1 MNIGVFFG
9 GKSPEH
15 DVSIITGLFIISELK
30 KMPEYKFTPIYM
42 GKDGEWYIN
51 EKLGKLKFFR
61 EKNSN
66 EQLKKFNKFYIDL
79 EESRGKLVFKKKG
92 LVGEKVQIDLAIP
105 AFHGENGEDG
115 TIQGLFEIF
124 NIPYTGCDV
133 ASSAM
138 TIDKILTKLFY
149 LGNNILTSK
158 FVFFSGYDW
167 NSEKVNIINRI
178 KNELKW
184 PMFVKPPKLGSSI
197 GISKVKNEKELE
209 FAVEVALH
217 YGDKVLVEESVENL
231 KDITCAVLGGDN
243 PMASLIQESNFES
256 GFLNYEDKYLKDGGT
271 QTGKSEK
278 SVIIPARLD
287 EKTTKEAQEL
297 SVKIFKLFGC
307 SGIARIDFLY
317 DSKENKIYANEI
329 NTIPGTLYEHLWKA
343 SGVELGEII
352 KKIIDVAVERQ
363 HRKKDITHTFQ
374 SDLLA
379 QTDSIKLSIKGK
391 EL

>member
-30 KMPEYKFTPIYM
+30 KMSEFKFTPVYM

-61 EKNSN
+61 EKDSS
-66 EQLKKFNKFYIDL
+66 EQLKKFDKFYIDL
-79 EESRGKLVFKKKG
+79 EESRSKLVFKKKG
-92 LVGEKVQIDLAIP
+92 LTGEKIQIDLAIP

-133 ASSAM
+133 ASSAITM
-138 TIDKILTKLFY
+138 DKILTKVFY

-158 FVFFSGYDW
+158 FVFFNKADWSSGKENVLD
-167 NSEKVNIINRI
+167 KI
-178 KNELKW
+178 KNELNW

-197 GISKVKNEKELE
+197 GISKVENEKELE

-217 YGDKVLVEESVENL
+217 YGDKVLVEEGVENL

-243 PMASLIQESNFES
+243 PVASLVQESNFEA

-271 QTGKSEK
+271 QTGKSER
-278 SVIIPARLD
+278 SVIIPAKLD
-287 EKTTKEAQEL
+287 EKTTREVQEMAI
-297 SVKIFKLFGC
+297 KIFKLFGC
-307 SGIARIDFLY
+307 FGMARIDFLY

-343 SGVELGEII
+343 SGVKLNEII
-352 KKIIDVAVERQ
+352 RRLIDVAVERQ
-363 HRKKDITHTFQ
+363 NRKKEITHLFQ
-374 SDLLA
+374 SDLLT
-379 QTDSIKLSIKGK
+379 QTDSMKLNIKGK

>member
-15 DVSIITGLFIISELK
+15 DVSIITGQLVMSELK
-30 KMPEYKFTPIYM
+30 KMSKYKVVPVYI
-42 GKDGEWYIN
+42 GKNGEWYIN
-51 EKLGKLKFFR
+51 EELGQLKFFR
-61 EKNSN
+61 QKDSDK
-66 EQLKKFNKFYIDL
+66 QLKKFGKFYIDL

-92 LVGEKVQIDLAIP
+92 LTGERIEIDLAFP

-124 NIPYTGCDV
+124 NIPYVGCDT

-138 TIDKILTKLFY
+138 TMDKILAKLFY
-149 LGNNILTSK
+149 LGNNVLTSK
-158 FVFFSGYDW
+158 FVFFNKTDWSSGKE
-167 NSEKVNIINRI
+167 NVLNKI

-197 GISKVKNEKELE
+197 GISKVENEKDLE
-209 FAVEVALH
+209 FAIEVALH
-217 YGDKVLVEESVENL
+217 YGDKVLVEEGVENL
-231 KDITCAVLGGDN
+231 KDITCAVLGGDD
-243 PMASLIQESNFES
+243 PIASLIQESNFEAE
-256 GFLNYEDKYLKDGGT
+256 FLNYEEKYLKDGGA

-287 EKTTKEAQEL
+287 ERTTKEVQEMA
-297 SVKIFKLFGC
+297 VKIFKLFGC
-307 SGIARIDFLY
+307 SGIARVDFLY

-329 NTIPGTLYEHLWKA
+329 NTMPGTLYHHLWKA
-343 SGVELGEII
+343 SGIEFKDVI
-352 KKIIDVAVERQ
+352 KKLIDVSVERQ
-363 HRKKDITHTFQ
+363 NRKKEITHTFK

-379 QTDSIKLSIKGK
+379 QTDSIKLKIKGG